1 MTNRHKLVSSLAISW
16 LALVASPRAS
26 RAQDGNDL
34 QLRNSVTVLGGAFM
48 YDMASDAYL
57 PFVSGSLGRSLS
69 RFVELEGT
77 LSYARLTT
85 TLYSLTPTITS
96 YNVRTPF
103 LAADARANLTLP
115 LGRFVPYVG
124 ASVGAFRRNAIHDSS
139 NGIYGPAVSGSSL
152 GAAVGARLLL
162 TPRVGLRG
170 EFHYRQDSHNG
181 FTSPAN
187 DVAESLGLM
196 YRF

>member
-103 LAADARANLTLP
+103 LAADARANLMLP
-115 LGRFVPYVG
+115 LGRFVQIG
-124 ASVGAFRRNAIHDSS
+124 TASCRE
-139 NGIYGPAVSGSSL
+139 
-152 GAAVGARLLL
+152 
-162 TPRVGLRG
+162 RV
-170 EFHYRQDSHNG
+170 
-181 FTSPAN
+181 
-187 DVAESLGLM
+187 
-196 YRF
+196 